1 VAARRYAPEGA
12 LVLAAFL
19 FGITFVL
26 VGDALDD
33 VTPAAF
39 LVLRFAL
46 AVVVL
51 APVAIVSMRTA
62 PSPSPASP
70 SPASST
76 RPSPTPRPD
85 RRRLVRVGAV
95 AGVLLFGGFA
105 AQTVGLQDTSPATS
119 AFITGLFVIFTPFV
133 QAVVDRAW
141 PPASVVVCA
150 GLAAFGLYLLTGADL
165 GFGRGEVA
173 TLICAVVFALWIVYQ
188 GRHAT
193 RVPPIPFTTV
203 QMAVLVVVGLP
214 WLAVAGVGDLTATA
228 WLAVAVT
235 GIACSAVALT
245 LQLWGQ
251 RRIPAPRAALIL
263 LLEPVFAGVVSVL
276 AGERLG
282 VIELLGAG
290 VILVAIALAERGPRR
305 PRGARP
311 RAAR

>member
-1 VAARRYAPEGA
+1 MAARRYAPEGA

-51 APVAIVSMRTA
+51 APVAVVSSRTA
-62 PSPSPASP
+62 ASRTAASP
-70 SPASST
+70 PRPPA
-76 RPSPTPRPD
+76 TPPPD
-85 RRRLVRVGAV
+85 RRTLVRVGAV

-165 GFGRGEVA
+165 GVGRGEVA
-173 TLICAVVFALWIVYQ
+173 TLICAVMFAVWIVYQ
-188 GRHAT
+188 GRNAT

-214 WLAVAGVGDLTATA
+214 WLAVAGVGDLTTTA

-276 AGERLG
+276 VGERIG
-282 VIELLGAG
+282 AIELLGAG

>member
-1 VAARRYAPEGA
+1 MAARRYAPEGA

-51 APVAIVSMRTA
+51 APVAVVSSRTA
-62 PSPSPASP
+62 ASRTAASP
-70 SPASST
+70 PRPPA
-76 RPSPTPRPD
+76 TPPPD
-85 RRRLVRVGAV
+85 RRTLVRVGAV

-165 GFGRGEVA
+165 GVGRGEVA
-173 TLICAVVFALWIVYQ
+173 TLICAVMFAVWIVYQ
-188 GRHAT
+188 GRNAT

-276 AGERLG
+276 VGERIG
-282 VIELLGAG
+282 AIELFGAG
-290 VILVAIALAERGPRR
+290 VILVAIALAERSPRG

>member
-1 VAARRYAPEGA
+1 MAARRYAPEGA

-51 APVAIVSMRTA
+51 APVAVVSSRTA
-62 PSPSPASP
+62 ASRTAASP
-70 SPASST
+70 PRPPA
-76 RPSPTPRPD
+76 TPPPD
-85 RRRLVRVGAV
+85 RRTLVRVGAV

-165 GFGRGEVA
+165 GVGRGEVA
-173 TLICAVVFALWIVYQ
+173 TLICAVMFAVWIVYQ
-188 GRHAT
+188 GRNAT

-276 AGERLG
+276 VGERIG
-282 VIELLGAG
+282 AIELLGAG

>member
-1 VAARRYAPEGA
+1 
-12 LVLAAFL
+12 
-19 FGITFVL
+19 
-26 VGDALDD
+26 
-33 VTPAAF
+33 
-39 LVLRFAL
+39 
-46 AVVVL
+46 
-51 APVAIVSMRTA
+51 
-62 PSPSPASP
+62 
-70 SPASST
+70 
-76 RPSPTPRPD
+76 
-85 RRRLVRVGAV
+85 
-95 AGVLLFGGFA
+95 
-105 AQTVGLQDTSPATS
+105 
-119 AFITGLFVIFTPFV
+119 
-133 QAVVDRAW
+133 
-141 PPASVVVCA
+141 VVCA

-165 GFGRGEVA
+165 GVGRGEVA
-173 TLICAVVFALWIVYQ
+173 TLICAVMFAVWIVYQ
-188 GRHAT
+188 GRNAT

-276 AGERLG
+276 VGERIG
-282 VIELLGAG
+282 AIELLGAG

>member
-1 VAARRYAPEGA
+1 MAARRYAPEGA

-51 APVAIVSMRTA
+51 APVAVVSSRTA
-62 PSPSPASP
+62 ASRTAASP
-70 SPASST
+70 PRPPA
-76 RPSPTPRPD
+76 TPPPD
-85 RRRLVRVGAV
+85 RRTLVRVGAV

-105 AQTVGLQDTSPATS
+105 AQTIGLQDTSPATS

-165 GFGRGEVA
+165 GVGRGEVA
-173 TLICAVVFALWIVYQ
+173 TLICAVMFAVWIVYQ
-188 GRHAT
+188 GRNAT

-276 AGERLG
+276 VGERIG
-282 VIELLGAG
+282 AIELLGAG
-290 VILVAIALAERGPRR
+290 VILVALALAERGPRR

>member
-51 APVAIVSMRTA
+51 APVAVVSSRTA
-62 PSPSPASP
+62 ASRTAASP
-70 SPASST
+70 PRPPA
-76 RPSPTPRPD
+76 TPPPD
-85 RRRLVRVGAV
+85 RRTLVRVGAV

-165 GFGRGEVA
+165 GVGRGEVA
-173 TLICAVVFALWIVYQ
+173 TLICAVMFAVWIGYQ
-188 GRHAT
+188 GRNAT
-193 RVPPIPFTTV
+193 RVPPV

-276 AGERLG
+276 VGERIG
-282 VIELLGAG
+282 AIELLGAG

>member
-1 VAARRYAPEGA
+1 MAARRYAPEGA

-51 APVAIVSMRTA
+51 APVAVVSSRTA
-62 PSPSPASP
+62 ASRTAASP
-70 SPASST
+70 PRPPA
-76 RPSPTPRPD
+76 TPPPD
-85 RRRLVRVGAV
+85 RRTLVRVGAV

-165 GFGRGEVA
+165 GVGRGEVA
-173 TLICAVVFALWIVYQ
+173 TLICAVMFAVWIVYQ
-188 GRHAT
+188 GRNAT

-276 AGERLG
+276 VGERIG
-282 VIELLGAG
+282 AIELLGAG
-290 VILVAIALAERGPRR
+290 VILVAIALAERGPRG